1 MYQDMYQRLSATIAP
16 VPPPSTGDFGRSVAD
31 SMRFEESRR
40 SGGVAASPAT
50 APPTWTS
57 SSRGLPPSLGGPG
70 SRPLSSRK

>member
-1 MYQDMYQRLSATIAP
+1 MYQRLSATIAP
-16 VPPPSTGDFGRSVAD
+16 VPPPSAGELGRSAVD
-31 SMRFEESRR
+31 GSLRFEESRR
-40 SGGVAASPAT
+40 SGGAASSP